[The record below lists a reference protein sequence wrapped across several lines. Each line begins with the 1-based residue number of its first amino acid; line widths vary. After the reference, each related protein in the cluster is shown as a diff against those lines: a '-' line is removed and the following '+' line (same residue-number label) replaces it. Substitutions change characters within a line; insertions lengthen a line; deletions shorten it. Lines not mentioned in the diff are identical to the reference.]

1 MACAASLTW
10 RRTRRRRRFAA
21 PSAALSAPAPGI
33 GRYGPPGRDDHGGA
47 PPPGP
52 DRSRQAR
59 NRRWWRRGAVV
70 IGCAAVVGIAA
81 GVVLGL
87 DGGTKTPPAG
97 RASSPGAGKGPVA
110 VLPALSA
117 PGCSTAVAAAA
128 LSRVRSAD
136 VSVGS
141 QPFGVVAATSRS
153 SRWRTPSLG
162 QISTGLLAREFG
174 LAPDGK
180 IALVT
185 NSNSGQVQAIDLST
199 LP

>member
-1 MACAASLTW
+1 M
-10 RRTRRRRRFAA
+10 
-21 PSAALSAPAPGI
+21 
-33 GRYGPPGRDDHGGA
+33 
-47 PPPGP
+47 
-52 DRSRQAR
+52 
-59 NRRWWRRGAVV
+59 V
-70 IGCAAVVGIAA
+70 IGCAAEVGIAA

-87 DGGTKTPPAG
+87 DGGTKSPPAG
-97 RASSPGAGKGPVA
+97 AASSPGAGKGPGA

-117 PGCSTAVAAAA
+117 PGCSTAAAAAAA
-128 LSRVRSAD
+128 LSRVRSAE

-141 QPFGVVAATSRS
+141 QPFGVGAATSRS